1 MIMRSTLGQFELI
14 AEQVKARIQ
23 SQIGDLLKQRQILLD
38 IENRIKNLLT
48 AYSNNVS
55 KLRELQT
62 IYGRLNSLKLQQ
74 DRLEA
79 NIQTINDEVNKGT
92 TPILTASLDV
102 TKFALNINSQIQNIT
117 NLNSD
122 ITSIETGTPIVKEAI
137 PDFLVKAFIIGA
149 ITVIVSAIAGRGN
162 K

>member
-1 MIMRSTLGQFELI
+1 MIIRPTLGQFELV

-23 SQIGDLLKQRQILLD
+23 SQIGDLLKQRQILLN
-38 IENRIKNLLT
+38 IESRINNLLT

-74 DRLEA
+74 DNLEGT
-79 NIQTINDEVNKGT
+79 IQTINDEVNKGT

-102 TKFALNINSQIQNIT
+102 TKFALNINSQIANIT
-117 NLNSD
+117 DLNNQ
-122 ITSIETGTPIVKEAI
+122 ITSIETGVPIVKEAI

-149 ITVIVSAIAGRGN
+149 ITVIVSAIAGR
-162 K
+162 KHK